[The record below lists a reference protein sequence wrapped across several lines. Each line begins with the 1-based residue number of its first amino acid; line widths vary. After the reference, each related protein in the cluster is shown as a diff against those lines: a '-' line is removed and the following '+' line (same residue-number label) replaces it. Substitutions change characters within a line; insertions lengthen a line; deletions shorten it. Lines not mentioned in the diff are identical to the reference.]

1 MNAKRSSLK
10 MLVLLCLLSMLSNRA
25 FSSEHKQVYMV
36 VWRGCEAACQGF
48 IDYVKA
54 RNLAV
59 NIIVKD
65 VARNKKKLPGLIDE
79 IKKAQADLVVT
90 WGTSVTLGMI
100 GALDSVGDSSLGK
113 IPVVFMIVAD
123 PIGAK
128 IIKSYRA
135 TGREHVTGV
144 RNRVPEKIN
153 IKAIKT
159 FLPTFKHLG
168 LLYNPQE
175 ANSQLKA
182 HELKLLAM
190 KMQFKI
196 SAQPL
201 TLTGAGD
208 IDKKALDSQLAK
220 FKRDKVDFVYLGS
233 SSLIRK
239 SGAMFTQAALDNQL
253 PTLSPYEQLVRESN
267 ALFSVAAKYS
277 DVGELAAHQMKK
289 ILFERQEPGAL
300 PVMAVKKFAYVIN
313 MKVAKALGLY
323 PSVNILQYAET
334 INP

>member
-1 MNAKRSSLK
+1 MNTKSFSLK
-10 MLVLLCLLSMLSNRA
+10 LLMLLCLLSILPSRVLSE
-25 FSSEHKQVYMV
+25 EHKQVYMV
-36 VWRGCEAACQGF
+36 VWRGCEEACQGF
-48 IDYVKA
+48 INHVKA
-54 RNLAV
+54 NNLAV
-59 NIIVKD
+59 NVIVKD
-65 VARNKKKLPGLIDE
+65 AARDKKKIPVLLDE
-79 IKKAQADLVVT
+79 IKKAKADLVVT
-90 WGTSVTLGMI
+90 WGTSVTL
-100 GALDSVGDSSLGK
+100 ATVGTLGSAGEDTLK
-113 IPVVFMIVAD
+113 TIPVVFMIVAD

-128 IIKSYRA
+128 IIKSYQIP
-135 TGREHVTGV
+135 GRDNVTGV

-182 HELKLLAM
+182 KELEKLAM
-190 KMQFKI
+190 KMQFKL
-196 SAQPL
+196 SARPL
-201 TLTGAGD
+201 TLTSTGE
-208 IDKKALDSQLAK
+208 IDKEALNSQMAE
-220 FKRDKVDFVYLGS
+220 FKQSQVDFVYLGS

-277 DVGELAAHQMKK
+277 DVGELAAHQMKE
-289 ILFERQEPGAL
+289 ILFNKQAPSAL
-300 PVMAVKKFAYVIN
+300 PVLAVKKFAYVIN
-313 MKVAKALGLY
+313 MRVAKALDLY